1 MKFNCVEEMK
11 TKVIILAVVDLLIM
25 LAVISLLYINNILAT
40 TAGIIILITVS
51 SGFGVIALIIL
62 RRMDEGERKE

>member
-62 RRMDEGERKE
+62 RRMDEGERKA